1 MNKKKLFSQ
10 FFLDMLGNEYRIST
24 TLALQVVSLS
34 LLLSFF
40 LVTDAWTSR
49 KRTGRKMK
57 KMKKRKRASKLVARG
72 AGALEREREEKRRE
86 EREKGERGS
95 SCPHGL

>member
-1 MNKKKLFSQ
+1 
-10 FFLDMLGNEYRIST
+10 MLGNEYRIS

-57 KMKKRKRASKLVARG
+57 KMKKMKKRKRASKLVARG

-86 EREKGERGS
+86 EREKRERGS